1 MHLPSRLSSF
11 LLEVD
16 MLDFLLRNEPKGD
29 LDLESF
35 LGFDALFIL
44 NNHALGKRCERL
56 IF

>member
-1 MHLPSRLSSF
+1 MHLPSKLSSF

-35 LGFDALFIL
+35 LGFTALFIF
-44 NNHALGKRCERL
+44 R
-56 IF
+56 